1 MSTVVANTLVVLVV
15 GAAGLAGIIA
25 SVYLMAIIFDHCMCC
40 PQGIALEHLR
50 FLQGGA
56 IARQAGLL
64 SLSSKERRQILSK
77 LLNSQPFVPKET
89 PNDGECDPHQ
99 SKSDNTSDSQS
110 VQDDS
115 DLEMGTLDHVS
126 ESTMDDVDEV
136 KPNIPTK
143 GTEEDEVKETSQLS
157 VENQDSET
165 INEDKDIEAAVLP
178 ANETAAEATEED
190 VTENEPKDETA
201 VEAKEED
208 LTEKEPKDDAQH
220 KLICAICIADYEE
233 GEMVA
238 TGTTCSHLFHT
249 ECLLDWL
256 DKHDACP
263 YCRKDMMTAEE
274 MKSAAEIV
282 LSKGRLAE
290 VARGVP
296 SEEDLAVLAAEVRQ
310 TNNATQTGERA
321 EMTEGTA

>member
-1 MSTVVANTLVVLVV
+1 MSNAAESAVIVLVV
-15 GAAGLAGIIA
+15 GAVGLA
-25 SVYLMAIIFDHCMCC
+25 
-40 PQGIALEHLR
+40 
-50 FLQGGA
+50 GGA

-77 LLNSQPFVPKET
+77 LLNSQPYVPKET
-89 PNDGECDPHQ
+89 TDNAECDPHQ
-99 SKSDNTSDSQS
+99 SKSDNTSDSRS

-126 ESTMDDVDEV
+126 ESAIDDVDEA
-136 KPNIPTK
+136 KANMPTK

-157 VENQDSET
+157 VDNQDSET
-165 INEDKDIEAAVLP
+165 INEDKDIKTAILP
-178 ANETAAEATEED
+178 ANKTTAEATEED
-190 VTENEPKDETA
+190 H
-201 VEAKEED
+201 

-220 KLICAICIADYEE
+220 KITCAICIADYEE

-263 YCRKDMMTAEE
+263 YCRKDMMTAEG
-274 MKSAAEIV
+274 MKSAADIV
-282 LSKGRLAE
+282 LSKGRLVE
-290 VARGVP
+290 VAGGIP
-296 SEEDLAVLAAEVRQ
+296 SEEDLAAAAAEARQ
-310 TNNATQTGERA
+310 TSNATSTTRA
-321 EMTEGTA
+321 EITEGTA

>member
-25 SVYLMAIIFDHCMCC
+25 SVYL
-40 PQGIALEHLR
+40 
-50 FLQGGA
+50 GGA

-89 PNDGECDPHQ
+89 TDNAECDPHQ
-99 SKSDNTSDSQS
+99 SKSDNTSDSRS

-126 ESTMDDVDEV
+126 ESESAIDDVDEA
-136 KPNIPTK
+136 KEPNMPTK

-165 INEDKDIEAAVLP
+165 INEDKDIEAAVVP
-178 ANETAAEATEED
+178 ANETAAEATEEYLTEKEPKDETAAEATEED
-190 VTENEPKDETA
+190 VTEKEPKDETA
-201 VEAKEED
+201 VEATEED

-263 YCRKDMMTAEE
+263 YCRKDMVTAEE

-282 LSKGRLAE
+282 LSKGRLIE

-296 SEEDLAVLAAEVRQ
+296 SEEDLAVLAAETRQ
-310 TNNATQTGERA
+310 TNNATSTAPA
-321 EMTEGTA
+321 EITEGTA